1 MIFYRFLVKSLGKAE
16 AKGLWGI
23 KHTRK
28 PVDEM
33 VTAARSVTNHPTFYL
48 FHRAHRF
55 GNWQHCAA
63 HITVMPGYHIYDR
76 AQ

>member
-1 MIFYRFLVKSLGKAE
+1 MTFCRFLVKSLGKAE

-33 VTAARSVTNHPTFYL
+33 VTAARSVTHTQCKPVIKFTQP
-48 FHRAHRF
+48 RKCPF
-55 GNWQHCAA
+55 GRLC
-63 HITVMPGYHIYDR
+63 TV
-76 AQ
+76 

>member
-1 MIFYRFLVKSLGKAE
+1 MVKLTIIDFKLNRFLVKSLGKAE

-33 VTAARSVTNHPTFYL
+33 VTAAR
-48 FHRAHRF
+48 
-55 GNWQHCAA
+55 
-63 HITVMPGYHIYDR
+63 
-76 AQ
+76 